1 MEKKR
6 VSDNKRLD
14 CVLTMFSADRIP
26 VPSLPH
32 HLIWTCILS
41 SISSCGV
48 GICYVRVAKV
58 VVCNYYYYYTVGV
71 AAAELRIE

>member
-26 VPSLPH
+26 VPTLPH

-48 GICYVRVAKV
+48 GICHVRVAKV

-71 AAAELRIE
+71 AAEH